1 MILLWSRALGDPERL
16 FQGYFIVSLE
26 SAVFLSGSGP
36 SLCLDTAHLCFLE
49 EKGATTMLYFHG
61 VCCESN
67 HHPSRLLEAVTRC
80 PHGQDLQAVQGQ
92 RTGSWPGLQRTDLRT
107 ACILQRP
114 CCRNSSEAPA
124 YMAAPS

>member
-1 MILLWSRALGDPERL
+1 MTLRDSSKAILLFLWKVLC
-16 FQGYFIVSLE
+16 FSL
-26 SAVFLSGSGP
+26 ARVP

-80 PHGQDLQAVQGQ
+80 PHGQDLQAVLGQ
-92 RTGSWPGLQRTDLRT
+92 RAGSWPGLQRTDLRT
-107 ACILQRP
+107 ACILQRL